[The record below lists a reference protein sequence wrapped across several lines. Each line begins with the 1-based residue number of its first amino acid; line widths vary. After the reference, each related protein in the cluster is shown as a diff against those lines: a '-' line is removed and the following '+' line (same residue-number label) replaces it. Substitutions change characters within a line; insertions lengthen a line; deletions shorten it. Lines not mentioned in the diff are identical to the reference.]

1 MGNWKRAIAIDF
13 DGTLC
18 KNEYPDIGE
27 PNWSVIYQ
35 ALQEQK
41 NGSGLIL
48 WTCREGELL
57 YNALEA
63 CAEWGLFFDAINDS
77 LPEWKDHFGTYPR
90 KIGADEYWDD
100 KAIVVKNGS
109 LNITGS
115 EKLSIEELKEM
126 NGEPVWCADVSHWC
140 LVEVDGD
147 GMWEGVPFILWY
159 DNGATFTWNV
169 SDRELSCYRNKVVS

>member
-1 MGNWKRAIAIDF
+1 M
-13 DGTLC
+13 
-18 KNEYPDIGE
+18 
-27 PNWSVIYQ
+27 
-35 ALQEQK
+35 
-41 NGSGLIL
+41 
-48 WTCREGELL
+48 
-57 YNALEA
+57 
-63 CAEWGLFFDAINDS
+63 FFDAINDS